1 MSEIMAN
8 VPLRRYWIAL
18 AASLLCLCLLAPA
31 VHSQTDE
38 ERMVTDSVPGRP
50 GGRLVLALKSEPKTL
65 NPVLAQDA
73 PSRDV
78 IRCLTADLIHI
89 NRASQKTEPAIA
101 KSWTVSRDGLQYT
114 LHLRHGL
121 HFSDGQPVDADD
133 VVFSFHVYLDEKID
147 SPQRDLLVVGGKPI
161 TVQKVDS
168 YTVRFE
174 MAQPYAAA
182 ERLFDGIAILPRH
195 LLEGAYRSGGFS
207 AAWNLSTPPS
217 QF

>member
-1 MSEIMAN
+1 MGKVRLSYILAL
-8 VPLRRYWIAL
+8 VLGTVCACSVAL
-18 AASLLCLCLLAPA
+18 AMPPQA
-31 VHSQTDE
+31 VE
-38 ERMVTDSVPGRP
+38 EQMVTDNAPGHA
-50 GGRLVLALKSEPKTL
+50 GGRLVVAMHSEPKTL

-78 IRCLTADLIHI
+78 IRCLSADLIDI

-114 LHLRHGL
+114 LRLRHGL
-121 HFSDGQPVDADD
+121 RFSDGQPVDADD

-168 YTVRFE
+168 Y
-174 MAQPYAAA
+174 
-182 ERLFDGIAILPRH
+182 
-195 LLEGAYRSGGFS
+195 
-207 AAWNLSTPPS
+207 
-217 QF
+217 